1 MAQTQSMLD
10 DEIIRE
16 SARDILEQSEF
27 REEETAYLIQKW
39 LGRFGDWLHSFQ
51 DWSAE
56 NPFYTWLIIIGL
68 LIVLILLVTHIVYTA
83 FGDSF
88 GGKKSQAPQSGSGRS
103 MEVLEGKASS
113 WREGLEKARTALTSG
128 QLHEAIWIGHR
139 VLLGLLDEI
148 GCIQFQ
154 GYKTNTTYLRE
165 LGQQHAWF
173 DLLKRFTQT
182 YETNVYGSVEI
193 EEEEIQSLLG
203 EVVTCM
209 EESS

>member
-1 MAQTQSMLD
+1 MLD
-10 DEIIRE
+10 DEMIRE
-16 SARDILEQSEF
+16 SARDILGQSEF
-27 REEETAYLIQKW
+27 REEETAYVIQKW
-39 LGRFGDWLHSFQ
+39 LSRLGDWLHSFQ

-56 NPFYTWLIIIGL
+56 NSFYTWLIIIGL
-68 LIVLILLVTHIVYTA
+68 LIILILLVAHIVHTA

-88 GGKKSQAPQSGSGRS
+88 VGKKSQLTHSGHSRS
-103 MEVLEGKASS
+103 IEVLEGKASS
-113 WREGLEKARTALTSG
+113 WREGLDKARNALTSG

-173 DLLKRFTQT
+173 DLLNRFTHT

>member
-1 MAQTQSMLD
+1 MAQAQSMLD
-10 DEIIRE
+10 DEMIRE
-16 SARDILEQSEF
+16 SARDILGQSEF
-27 REEETAYLIQKW
+27 REEETAYVIQKW
-39 LGRFGDWLHSFQ
+39 LSRLGDWLHSFQ

-56 NPFYTWLIIIGL
+56 NSFYTWLIIIGL
-68 LIVLILLVTHIVYTA
+68 LIILILLVAHIVHTA

-88 GGKKSQAPQSGSGRS
+88 VGKKSQLTHSGHGRS
-103 MEVLEGKASS
+103 IEVLEGKASS
-113 WREGLEKARTALTSG
+113 WREGLDKARNALTSG

-173 DLLKRFTQT
+173 DLLNRFTHT